1 MRWLSRRFAWK
12 EVCGV
17 EPSEACC
24 AENLCVGI
32 LGYVDLNNDLTKRPS
47 SIQKGVRAG
56 CSFAPAASDQR
67 WSRILLNKLLSN
79 ITYILIHTYF
89 SEYTTLIS
97 AYIELLLLRLF
108 IITLHKYKYFDWI
121 TTMLTFTRALLL
133 YISLNIYVNI
143 IYRSLYSPQLSTAK
157 RMNFATSKKDNVI
170 YLPRPPPI
178 STPGSCRVMHD
189 AAHVWNYYLFYI
201 FLVSPPTK

>member
-1 MRWLSRRFAWK
+1 MHFDRLEYSLSCVLDPPLNHPTNEAANNNLALSACHVLQATALISGHSLLVWRFFCFLNNLMRWLSRRFAWK

-79 ITYILIHTYF
+79 ITYILIH
-89 SEYTTLIS
+89 IS
-97 AYIELLLLRLF
+97 
-108 IITLHKYKYFDWI
+108 
-121 TTMLTFTRALLL
+121 
-133 YISLNIYVNI
+133 V
-143 IYRSLYSPQLSTAK
+143 STQ
-157 RMNFATSKKDNVI
+157 
-170 YLPRPPPI
+170 P
-178 STPGSCRVMHD
+178 
-189 AAHVWNYYLFYI
+189 
-201 FLVSPPTK
+201 